1 MGNFPIKIL
10 KDVPAG
16 LKHIGRPFID
26 SELVSTMAPELPV
39 ATIILF
45 LEHIA
50 ISKCKCPI
58 QCHVVFI
65 DLNWNSLRS
74 FKWL

>member
-1 MGNFPIKIL
+1 MGNFPIRIL
-10 KDVPAG
+10 KDAPAG

-50 ISKCKCPI
+50 ISKCKYPI
-58 QCHVVFI
+58 
-65 DLNWNSLRS
+65 SSMSRS
-74 FKWL
+74 IN